1 MKTQLKHALGLLF
14 VLFCLNLSAQTET
27 GKASFY
33 HNKFDGHGTSNGEV
47 FRQNK
52 FTCAHKSLPFGTWL
66 KVTCLKNNNVVY
78 VRVNDRLPKSSKRSI
93 DLSLIAAKQLNFV
106 SSGVTHVTMEIVNSD
121 AVPKEFTSEIEKKHK
136 SSQQKRK

>member
-1 MKTQLKHALGLLF
+1 MNKLLKHALGLLL
-14 VLFCLNLSAQTET
+14 VLFCLNTSAQTET

-33 HNKFDGHGTSNGEV
+33 HSKFDGHGTSNGEV

-93 DLSLIAAKQLNFV
+93 DLALIAAEKLNFV
-106 SSGVTHVTMEIVNSD
+106 RSGITQVQMDIVAEGD
-121 AVPKEFTSEIEKKHK
+121 VPEEFKSPIEVKVKPKKK
-136 SSQQKRK
+136 